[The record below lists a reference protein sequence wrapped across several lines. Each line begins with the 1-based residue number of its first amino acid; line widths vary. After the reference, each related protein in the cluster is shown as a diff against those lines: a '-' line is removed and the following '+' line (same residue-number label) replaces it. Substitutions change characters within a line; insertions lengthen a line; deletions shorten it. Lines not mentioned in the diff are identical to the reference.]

1 MDLQA
6 SFYDLS
12 LIAWYKM
19 ELLYMCYQLHVYVGE
34 DPGAVSS
41 AAQAA
46 RVPTHWAGLAG
57 GHG

>member
-1 MDLQA
+1 
-6 SFYDLS
+6 
-12 LIAWYKM
+12 
-19 ELLYMCYQLHVYVGE
+19 MCYQLYVHVGE